1 MRKMLFLFSTIM
13 LLTVPTACTDTNK
26 EAEPSEE
33 TKVTPVETELVKK
46 ADLTVEQSVLGQVV
60 PKKQVPVLFEMPGEV
75 TEVKVRPGDE
85 VSKDTTL
92 ATIKTQQGSFSVKAP
107 IAGTV
112 GQLAFDEDEFYDGET
127 PFAVIFDAEEVK
139 VQFSVTPEMKD
150 KFTLEK
156 EYTTKIQDRDYKAK
170 VVKIE
175 SLPNETGQ
183 YELIASI
190 DNSKGKIEL
199 GSVAEV
205 FLKERLQKD
214 ALIVPTEAV
223 ITDSDES
230 YVFVVEG
237 DTVKKVAV
245 DVLEIQTEE
254 TAIDGK
260 VKEKD
265 EIVVNGHFLLSD
277 GSEVEVI
284 KEGK

>member
-1 MRKMLFLFSTIM
+1 
-13 LLTVPTACTDTNK
+13 
-26 EAEPSEE
+26 
-33 TKVTPVETELVKK
+33 
-46 ADLTVEQSVLGQVV
+46 
-60 PKKQVPVLFEMPGEV
+60 
-75 TEVKVRPGDE
+75 
-85 VSKDTTL
+85 
-92 ATIKTQQGSFSVKAP
+92 
-107 IAGTV
+107 
-112 GQLAFDEDEFYDGET
+112 
-127 PFAVIFDAEEVK
+127 
-139 VQFSVTPEMKD
+139 MKD

-190 DNSKGKIEL
+190 DNAKGKIEL